1 MQITSSVYEIAAAT
15 PWLIALGIQDWKTRT
30 LPNRYTLGGC
40 AVILVW
46 KFGFGGWSYLLNGL
60 AGGAVAGG
68 LLLIPFLI
76 RAAGGG
82 DLKFL
87 FAGGLLVGFPAVFPM
102 LFLTSLAGLVLGLIM
117 QLCGHLDVS
126 RLKHYFH
133 CLFDWRYDRTEG
145 TRKLPDRE
153 DERVR
158 IPFGIAISFGI
169 WMTLFLR
176 IAGEYM
182 R

>member
-40 AVILVW
+40 VVILVW
-46 KFGFGGWSYLLNGL
+46 KFGFGGWPYLLNGL
-60 AGGAVAGG
+60 LGGAVAGG

-82 DLKFL
+82 DLKYL
-87 FAGGLLVGFPAVFPM
+87 FTGGLLVGFPAVFPM
-102 LFLTSLAGLVLGLIM
+102 LFLTSLAGLVLGLFM
-117 QLCGHLDVS
+117 QLSGRLDGS
-126 RLKHYFH
+126 RLKHCFR
-133 CLFDWRYDRTEG
+133 CLFDWRYDRKKGAE
-145 TRKLPDRE
+145 KLPDRE
-153 DERVR
+153 NEKVR
-158 IPFGIAISFGI
+158 IPFGTAISAGI
-169 WMTLFLR
+169 WLTLFLR

-182 R
+182 K

>member
-15 PWLIALGIQDWKTRT
+15 PWVIALGMQDWKTRT

-46 KFGFGGWSYLLNGL
+46 KFGFGGLPYLLNGL
-60 AGGAVAGG
+60 LGGAVAGG
-68 LLLIPFLI
+68 LLLLPFLI

-82 DLKFL
+82 DLKYL

-102 LFLTSLAGLVLGLIM
+102 LFLTSLAGLILGLLM
-117 QLCGHLDVS
+117 QLSGRFDPA
-126 RLKHYFH
+126 RLKHILR
-133 CLFDWRYDRTEG
+133 CLFDWRYDRKKGSEN
-145 TRKLPDRE
+145 LPDRE
-153 DERVR
+153 NEKVR
-158 IPFGIAISFGI
+158 IPFGIAISVGI

-176 IAGEYM
+176 IAGEHM
-182 R
+182 K